1 MKEGE
6 NQDQN
11 VLSQTDNTQFL
22 NGGASVLKNPIQ
34 FQEIDNLE
42 DSMQS
47 YQNSPDT
54 KSQGKHNFDGR
65 IGSFAVDEDKTV

>member
-1 MKEGE
+1 MGPL
-6 NQDQN
+6 N
-11 VLSQTDNTQFL
+11 VSQTDNTQFL

-34 FQEIDNLE
+34 LNDGEFEE
-42 DSMQS
+42 CSMQS

-54 KSQGKHNFDGR
+54 KSNFHPGKHNFDGR